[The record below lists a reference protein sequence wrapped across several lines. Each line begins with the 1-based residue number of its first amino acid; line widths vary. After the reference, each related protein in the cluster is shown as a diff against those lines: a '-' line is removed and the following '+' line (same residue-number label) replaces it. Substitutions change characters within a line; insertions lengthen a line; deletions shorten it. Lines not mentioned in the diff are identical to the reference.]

1 MKHIFFYTMYP
12 FQNKAKCKKFDKN
25 KIVKNV
31 LWVILYYF
39 HEIIVLQKYI
49 LLNRRSIIK
58 QLQFD
63 LDALNKINKTM

>member
-1 MKHIFFYTMYP
+1 MYP

-63 LDALNKINKTM
+63 LDALNKINKTMWMS